1 MISKII
7 EILFLHTK
15 FQFEIIFQVIFEE
28 FYIRKYLKYNKKNEL
43 GIKRHLP

>member
-28 FYIRKYLKYNKKNEL
+28 FYLRKYLKYTEKNVL
-43 GIKRHLP
+43 WIKRHLT